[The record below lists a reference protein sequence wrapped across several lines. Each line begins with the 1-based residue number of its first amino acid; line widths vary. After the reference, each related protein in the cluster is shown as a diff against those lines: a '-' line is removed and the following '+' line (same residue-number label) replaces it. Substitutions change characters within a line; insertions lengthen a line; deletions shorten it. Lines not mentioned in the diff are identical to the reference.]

1 MPDVAQDS
9 GRGAAFFDLD
19 KTLIQG
25 ASGFHFAYA
34 ARQTGLMSRRQLAK
48 DAYAN
53 LRYRLRGASDD
64 QSETVRLRAAQ
75 ALTGLRVRD
84 LQRLSAIVMRRILP
98 RIYPEIL
105 SIAYAH
111 QDAGRPVYIVTA
123 TAEDLAVVLAQV
135 LAFDGALGSNAG
147 EVIDGHYTGRASG
160 VYLYGAAKPVAIRAL
175 AEREHIDLSA
185 SYAYSDSISDLPML
199 EVVGHPVVVNPD
211 AELRERAIAGGWEI
225 LHLDPIGRRLFGVTL
240 LGTLVAAGVVTA
252 RVSNRRRLHSS
263 AVRRHAV
270 AAVIS
275 DSRRSLRRL
284 WSGAPRE
291 RGATPYRRLP
301 EPSLSIGRPVSGML
315 DRLSH
320 QSTRA

>member
-1 MPDVAQDS
+1 MPDVAQVS

-53 LRYRLRGASDD
+53 LQYRLRGASDD
-64 QSETVRLRAAQ
+64 QSEAVRLRAAQ
-75 ALTGLRVRD
+75 ALAGLRVRD

-123 TAEDLAVVLAQV
+123 TAEDLAVVLAHV

-147 EVIDGHYTGRASG
+147 EVIDGHFTGRANG
-160 VYLYGAAKPVAIRAL
+160 VYLYGPAKPLAIRAL
-175 AEREHIDLSA
+175 AEREQIDLSA

-240 LGTLVAAGVVTA
+240 LGTLVAAGVVTS
-252 RVSNRRRLHSS
+252 RVTNRRRLRN
-263 AVRRHAV
+263 AEVRRHAV
-270 AAVIS
+270 RAVVM
-275 DSRRSLRRL
+275 DSRHSVRRL
-284 WSGAPRE
+284 FGGDRAQIAPAPR
-291 RGATPYRRLP
+291 ARLR
-301 EPSLSIGRPVSGML
+301 EGHHTAGVVS
-315 DRLSH
+315 
-320 QSTRA
+320 